1 MFEDAQGTG
10 FLAKPNT
17 QIGQAGGRVSAI
29 GRACVTVTERKNK
42 VQLCLLQGGKQVH
55 ELSKDTLID
64 VP

>member
-1 MFEDAQGTG
+1 MGTG
-10 FLAKPNT
+10 YVVKPNT

-29 GRACVTVTERKNK
+29 GRACVTVTERQNK
-42 VQLCLLQGGKQVH
+42 VDLCLLQGGKRVH